1 MISVSVKVFNS
12 LHYEAGFYV
21 GCLNLFYKIKQ
32 LNSFISFPVP
42 VEIHRKDLIFEELF
56 DLSLLIKENT
66 NPVSN
71 NLNAVDKSLFII
83 TGANQG
89 GKSTFLRSIDRN
101 LFILYW
107 EFLSVFIYGQEVVKK
122 DKLGILDHIIELL
135 LLDLKENIISQRI

>member
-1 MISVSVKVFNS
+1 M
-12 LHYEAGFYV
+12 
-21 GCLNLFYKIKQ
+21 
-32 LNSFISFPVP
+32 
-42 VEIHRKDLIFEELF
+42 
-56 DLSLLIKENT
+56 
-66 NPVSN
+66 
-71 NLNAVDKSLFII
+71 NAVDKSLFII